1 MKYLPSIFFAPYF
14 ERGRA
19 GTLLVFLLVASHCAN
34 AQNRAELSEADF
46 LSDMPVV
53 LSVSRLP
60 QRLDDTPGAVTLLD
74 RESIRRTG
82 ARDVVDLLRLVP
94 GFQVSNSFE
103 SVAPLASY
111 HGAFDS
117 YSNRLEL
124 LIDGRSAYSPFFIGS
139 IGPGL
144 QTVAIEDIE
153 RIEVLR
159 GSNSAAYGARAIM
172 GVINIVTRHS
182 ADTLGSQGALAVGE
196 NGVRDVQG
204 QVGWDTERATFRIT
218 ADRRA
223 DDGLVGSNG
232 HNRIMRA
239 NFRSDLRLSA
249 SDEVQLRLGS
259 YVIDS
264 GKGFTGNVDNPPR
277 DARFASDYA
286 QLDWRRSLGADE
298 DIALKLSHSQER
310 YADSYL
316 YSLKSLG
323 IDDNYVVDLSGQASS
338 DVVSLQHTLRLNN
351 ALRMVWGAE
360 FRHEQVLSRA
370 FFNNSH
376 ALVND
381 FSRLFGNLEWRAKPS
396 VVVNLG
402 AMAER
407 SSVNGENFAPRLM
420 VNWHMT
426 AGQTLRG
433 GVSKAFRPPSSYEKF
448 ADVRYVYKGNL
459 LGVTTVATGQ
469 VQTENVTSREIGYL
483 GEFPKWGLSLDVRAF
498 HEQINGFIRQI
509 NNTVPRYYTNDESF
523 AIKGLEYQAKWT
535 PWAGARLVWGQSYT
549 DIGAKTYIDD
559 SAGFINLSGTPLA
572 APKLANSLTFSQQLP
587 GQLDLTLMHQ
597 DNGTAALVGSGSG
610 SRVAMTRTDLR
621 LARSLRWGS
630 RRGEMALVVQNMGV
644 PYPDF
649 NSHFQF
655 QRRAYL
661 TLRLQD

>member
-1 MKYLPSIFFAPYF
+1 MKPLTSFIAPYS
-14 ERGRA
+14 ERALAQALLAFALA
-19 GTLLVFLLVASHCAN
+19 GGHCAG
-34 AQNRAELSEADF
+34 AQESAVLSEVDF

-60 QRLDDTPGAVTLLD
+60 QRLDETPGAVTLLD

-82 ARDVVDLLRLVP
+82 ARDVVDLLRFVP

-124 LIDGRSAYSPFFIGS
+124 LVDGRSAYSPFFIGS

-159 GSNSAAYGARAIM
+159 GSNSASYGARAIM

-182 ADTLGSQGALAVGE
+182 ADTLGSQAALAVGE

-204 QVGWDTERATFRIT
+204 QLGWGTESATFRIT

-232 HNRIMRA
+232 HNRVMRA
-239 NFRSDLRLSA
+239 NFRSDLQLSA

-264 GKGFTGNVDNPPR
+264 GKGFVGNVDNPTR
-277 DARFASDYA
+277 DAKFASDYA

-298 DIALKLSHSQER
+298 DIALRLSHSQER
-310 YADSYL
+310 YADNYL
-316 YSLKSLG
+316 YSLRNLG
-323 IDDNYVVDLSGQASS
+323 IDDNYVVDLSGRASS
-338 DVVSLQHTLRLNN
+338 DVVSLQHTVRLSN
-351 ALRMVWGAE
+351 ALRMVWGGE
-360 FRHEQVLSRA
+360 FRHEQAWSRG
-370 FFNNSH
+370 FFNKDD
-376 ALVND
+376 ALIND
-381 FSRLFGNLEWRAKPS
+381 FSRLFGNLEWRVKPS

-407 SSVNGENFAPRLM
+407 SSVNGDNFAPRLM
-420 VNWHMT
+420 VNWHLT
-426 AGQTLRG
+426 ESQTLRG
-433 GVSKAFRPPSSYEKF
+433 GVSKAFRPPSNYEKF
-448 ADVRYVYKGNL
+448 ADVRYVYKGML

-469 VQTENVTSREIGYL
+469 VQTEHVTSREIGYL

-498 HEQINGFIRQI
+498 HEQINGFIRQQ
-509 NNTVPRYYTNDESF
+509 NLTLPRDYANDEDF

-535 PWAGARLVWGQSYT
+535 PWAGAQVVWAQSYT
-549 DIGAKTYIDD
+549 DIGAKTYIND
-559 SAGFINLSGTPLA
+559 SPWYINLSGTPLA
-572 APKLANSLTFSQQLP
+572 APKLANSLTFFQKLP
-587 GQLDLTLMHQ
+587 GQMDLTLMHQ
-597 DNGTAALVGSGSG
+597 DNSAAALTGSGSG
-610 SRVAMTRTDLR
+610 SSVAITRTDLR
-621 LARSLRWGS
+621 LSKSLRWGN
-630 RRGEMALVVQNMGV
+630 RRGEVALVVQNLGL

-649 NSHFQF
+649 DPSFQF

-661 TLRLQD
+661 TLRVQD